1 MNDIIELISFKN
13 EVNKVGN
20 TIKTKTYRKIFANKK
35 SITQNEFYQAERV
48 GLKPQLRFEV
58 YSIEYRNELLAKYK
72 EVEYKII
79 RTYKTSA
86 DKIELILEGVE

>member
-1 MNDIIELISFKN
+1 MNEIIELISFKN

-20 TIKTKTYRKIFANKK
+20 TIKVKRYKRIFANKK

-48 GLKPQLRFEV
+48 GLKPKLRFEIYAV
-58 YSIEYRNELLAKYK
+58 EYEDELLARYK
-72 EVEYKII
+72 DNEYKII
-79 RTYKTSA
+79 RTYKTGT

>member
-13 EVNKVGN
+13 EVNQVGN
-20 TIKTKTYRKIFANKK
+20 TIKSKTYKRIFANKK

-58 YSIEYRNELLAKYK
+58 YSIEYGNELLAKYK

-86 DKIELILEGVE
+86 DKIELILDGVE

>member
-1 MNDIIELISFKN
+1 MNEIIELISFKN
-13 EVNKVGN
+13 EVNQVGN
-20 TIKTKTYRKIFANKK
+20 TIKSKTYKRIFANKK

-58 YSIEYRNELLAKYK
+58 YSIEYGNELLAKYK

>member
-13 EVNKVGN
+13 EVNQVGN
-20 TIKTKTYRKIFANKK
+20 TIKSKTYKRIFANKK

-48 GLKPQLRFEV
+48 VLKPHLRFEV
-58 YSIEYRNELLAKYK
+58 YSIEYGNELLAKYK

>member
-1 MNDIIELISFKN
+1 MNEIIELISFKN

-20 TIKTKTYRKIFANKK
+20 TIKVKRYKRIFANKK

-58 YSIEYRNELLAKYK
+58 YSIEYGNELLAKYK

>member
-13 EVNKVGN
+13 EVNQVGN
-20 TIKTKTYRKIFANKK
+20 TIKSKTYKRIFANKK

-58 YSIEYRNELLAKYK
+58 YSIEYGNELLAKYK

-86 DKIELILEGVE
+86 DKIDFRRG

>member
-13 EVNKVGN
+13 EVNQVGN
-20 TIKTKTYRKIFANKK
+20 TIKSKTYKRIFANKK
-35 SITQNEFYQAERV
+35 SITQNEFYQSEIV

-58 YSIEYRNELLAKYK
+58 YSIEYGNELLAKYK

>member
-35 SITQNEFYQAERV
+35 SITKN
-48 GLKPQLRFEV
+48 
-58 YSIEYRNELLAKYK
+58 
-72 EVEYKII
+72 EYKII

>member
-13 EVNKVGN
+13 EVNQVGN
-20 TIKTKTYRKIFANKK
+20 TIKSKTYKRIFANEK

-58 YSIEYRNELLAKYK
+58 YSIEYGNELLAKYK